1 MQYHKGYPEKYWP
14 FLYSLDAFLVIVSIA
29 YLLSLIIE
37 FGLPL
42 TPFYESLLGY
52 FNLVVVV
59 ISLLELFTKFILSS
73 SKAYFIKDEY
83 VDFVFTHLLFFTAL
97 YVCYIHFFKLG
108 FPFHPAH
115 LVRPTEN
122 HWIFFKIVLIFNV
135 LIQFKEF
142 NPVVAA
148 LKIQPPHL
156 LVWGFFILIASGTL
170 LLLLPSSTLHKIS
183 PIDALFMATS
193 ASCVTGLATL
203 QPGSDF
209 TFLGQ
214 LILLFLMQI
223 GGLGIMTIGAFIA
236 MALRGGFGIEGRKIM
251 SESLEL
257 RRGGAQ
263 HQLYALLKQI
273 VKFTLFMEI
282 LGAAVLS
289 WRFYMIFHDISK
301 SIYYGIFHSVSAF
314 CNSGLSLLPDNLV
327 SFQKDSYVLLT
338 ISLLIIFGG
347 IGFLVISDLS
357 HYFSFRKKTEPHHHL
372 TMQSKVVLAVTFF
385 LILGGTLL
393 IYFTE
398 RNTQLL
404 ALPFHTQ
411 ILNAY
416 FQAVAPRT
424 AGFNSIDIGLLHSA
438 TLLTLMAL
446 MVVGGGS
453 GSTAG
458 GIKVNT
464 FGILLSLIRST
475 VKGKDKVVLFER
487 VIPSAT
493 VNKAIAITFFSMI
506 ITVASAFLVL
516 VHDHFPFIQVIF
528 ETISAFNTVGLSMG
542 ITPQLSDFSKIIIAL
557 LMFVGRIGPITFV
570 VALTLREKEEEYIDF
585 PEENILVG

>member
-1 MQYHKGYPEKYWP
+1 MQYHKGYAEKHWP
-14 FLYSLDAFLVIVSIA
+14 FLYSLDAFLVIISIA

-52 FNLVVVV
+52 FNLVIVV
-59 ISLLELFTKFILSS
+59 ISLLELFTKFMLSS

-83 VDFVFTHLLFFTAL
+83 VDFVFTHLLIFSAL
-97 YVCYIHFFKLG
+97 YVCYVHFFKLG
-108 FPFHPAH
+108 FPFHPAY

-142 NPVVAA
+142 SRLVAA

-193 ASCVTGLATL
+193 STCVTGLATL
-203 QPGSDF
+203 QPATDF
-209 TFLGQ
+209 TFPGQ
-214 LILLFLMQI
+214 LILLSLFQI

-236 MALRGGFGIEGRKIM
+236 LALRGGFGIEGRKIM
-251 SESLEL
+251 SESIEL
-257 RRGGAQ
+257 RAQ

-289 WRFYMIFHDISK
+289 WRFYLIFHDTSK
-301 SIYYGIFHSVSAF
+301 AIYHGIFHSVSAF
-314 CNSGLSLLPDNLV
+314 CNAGLSLQAASLIP
-327 SFQKDSYVLLT
+327 FQKDPYILVTMSF
-338 ISLLIIFGG
+338 LIILGG

-357 HYFSFRKKTEPHHHL
+357 HYFSFRKKTEPHHYL
-372 TMQSKVVLAVTFF
+372 TMQSKVVLLVTFF

-393 IYFTE
+393 VYFTE
-398 RNTQLL
+398 QNNQLSG
-404 ALPFHTQ
+404 LPLHYQ

-416 FQAVAPRT
+416 FQAVTPRT
-424 AGFNSIDIGLLHSA
+424 AGFNSIDIGLLNSA

-464 FGILLSLIRST
+464 FAILLSLIRAT
-475 VKGKDKVVLFER
+475 IKGKDRVVIFER
-487 VIPSAT
+487 VIPSST

-506 ITVASAFLVL
+506 ITVTASFLIL
-516 VHDHFPFIQVIF
+516 THDHFPFIQVVF
-528 ETISAFNTVGLSMG
+528 EAISAFNTVGLSMG
-542 ITPQLSDFSKIIIAL
+542 ITPQLSDFSKIAISL
-557 LMFVGRIGPITFV
+557 LMFIGRIGPISFV
-570 VALTLREKEEEYIDF
+570 VALTLKEKKEEYIDF